1 MTQLNDNDRKAQMAD
16 MKSFDEEMP
25 SIGIFWYDQK
35 DHTLFGV
42 GKKELTP
49 AMVEEERAKGV
60 DVINY
65 PECGHKAAIKRE
77 QNDACIDS
85 AEREQ
90 ARAELKEYFRAQAKH
105 VPSKFTGDYTQ
116 VPRGRVAWNI
126 DKFIV
131 LVGHWAEPVIDEL
144 TQLIEDTF
152 HLPYFEFVYDEH
164 WDLGH
169 GWSGDMPGTR

>member
-1 MTQLNDNDRKAQMAD
+1 MTQLNDKDHAAQMAD

-25 SIGIFWYDQK
+25 SIGIFWYDPQ
-35 DHTLFGV
+35 DHSLFGV

-49 AMVEEERAKGV
+49 REVEEARAKGV

-65 PECGHKAAIKRE
+65 PPSTFNSQLSTI
-77 QNDACIDS
+77 
-85 AEREQ
+85 Q
-90 ARAELKEYFRAQAKH
+90 AP
-105 VPSKFTGDYTQ
+105 VPY
-116 VPRGRVAWNI
+116 GRVVWNI
-126 DKFIV
+126 DKFMV
-131 LVGHWAEPVIDEL
+131 HVGKWAEPVQDEF

-169 GWSGDMPGTR
+169 GWSGDMPGTK